1 MLFIMGKT
9 HRPINERIAE
19 TQAQLAQLLARQ
31 AKVEVSQDPQIQE
44 LDARIKDLNAQ
55 LVKLNRWETDA
66 EEKYANFI
74 QRAEAWQVKGAE
86 AKSQKPS
93 VLSELT
99 EVKEQR
105 KTLAGELAMEMG
117 DLELADED

>member
-1 MLFIMGKT
+1 MGKT

-74 QRAEAWQVKGAE
+74 KRADAWQVKGAE

-93 VLSELT
+93 VLLELT

-117 DLELADED
+117 DLELVDEDDM